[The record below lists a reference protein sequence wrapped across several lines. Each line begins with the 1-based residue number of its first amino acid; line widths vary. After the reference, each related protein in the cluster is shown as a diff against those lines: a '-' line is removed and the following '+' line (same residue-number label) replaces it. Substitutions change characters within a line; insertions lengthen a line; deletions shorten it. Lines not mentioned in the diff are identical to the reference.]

1 MAGRPRKKAEAVT
14 ALEDEALSLEMG
26 MFSEMP
32 EQYLERPDYDPLC
45 EAWNDAMDG
54 ATLFSIAMQRLG
66 NMLRKKAKITEPGPY
81 EKILLEDGETY
92 KPVGANWSLAKSCL
106 AALRKRRKAQGR
118 YPDGRTG
125 AGVCVAPE
133 AHAGGLISSTN
144 GES

>member
-14 ALEDEALSLEMG
+14 ALEDKAVALDMNLFCEI
-26 MFSEMP
+26 P

-45 EAWNDAMDG
+45 EAWNDAIDAVG
-54 ATLFSIAMQRLG
+54 LASVAMRRLG
-66 NMLRKKAKITEPGPY
+66 DMLRKKAKITEPGPY

-92 KPVGANWSLAKSCL
+92 KPVGANWSLAKSCF

-118 YPDGRTG
+118 YPDGR
-125 AGVCVAPE
+125 AGDGVYVAPE
-133 AHAGGLISSTN
+133 AHAGGLISSAN

>member
-14 ALEDEALSLEMG
+14 CLEDKALYLDLS
-26 MFSEMP
+26 MFSEIP
-32 EQYLERPDYDPLC
+32 RQYLERPDYDPLC

-54 ATLFSIAMQRLG
+54 ATLTSIAMQRLG

-92 KPVGANWSLAKSCL
+92 KPVGANWSLAKSCF

-118 YPDGRTG
+118 YPDRTP
-125 AGVCVAPE
+125 VAEENVSPE
-133 AHAGGLISSTN
+133 AHVEA
-144 GES
+144 